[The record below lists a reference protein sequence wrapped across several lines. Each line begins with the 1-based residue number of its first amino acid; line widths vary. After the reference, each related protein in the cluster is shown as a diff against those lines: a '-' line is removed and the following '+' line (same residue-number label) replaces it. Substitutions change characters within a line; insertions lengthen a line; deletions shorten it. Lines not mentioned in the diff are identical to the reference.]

1 MLKEGDKAPAFSL
14 DSDSGKKIS
23 LSDFRGK
30 TLVLYFYP
38 RDNTPGCTREAIAFS
53 GAREAFAKVGATVVG
68 VSKDSVASHAK
79 FREQHGLSIPLIS
92 DPDLSLHKAF
102 GAFGEKVMYG
112 KKVEGVIR
120 STFVIDGSGTITRV
134 FPSVKVDGHEEKVLA
149 AIAEA
154 NASAPAAKKS
164 APAAKKAAPAAKSAA
179 PAAKKAAPA
188 AKKAAPAA
196 KKAAPAKAAPAVKK
210 ATKSAR

>member
-23 LSDFRGK
+23 LSDFKGK

-38 RDNTPGCTREAIAFS
+38 KDNTPGCTREAIAFS
-53 GAREAFAKVGATVVG
+53 GAADAFAKAGATVVG
-68 VSKDSVASHAK
+68 VSKDSVASHCK
-79 FREQHGLSIPLIS
+79 FRDQHALKIPLVS

-120 STFVIDGSGTITRV
+120 STFVIDGSGTITKV

-149 AIAEA
+149 ALGAA
-154 NASAPAAKKS
+154 AGAAPV
-164 APAAKKAAPAAKSAA
+164 AKKAAPV
-179 PAAKKAAPA
+179 
-188 AKKAAPAA
+188 A
-196 KKAAPAKAAPAVKK
+196 KKAAPAKK
-210 ATKSAR
+210 AK